1 MRIEKKKE
9 KFENNNKSKKDLL
22 IMTRSVNYKTSKK
35 TNTSII
41 AQLNNQHKKRRQ
53 RVGNIKCHYSMFNVY
68 STTQYR
74 SKQT

>member
-35 TNTSII
+35 TNTLII
-41 AQLNNQHKKRRQ
+41 AQLNN
-53 RVGNIKCHYSMFNVY
+53 
-68 STTQYR
+68 
-74 SKQT
+74 